1 MRKLDSLIN
10 TTIQKRTTNVKIGA
24 PNIVINA
31 PIGSIRGMKKAGE
44 ISQSVL
50 FKNTSQGF
58 DDCRQN

>member
-31 PIGSIRGMKKAGE
+31 PGDSAGGLEKATKIVQGAF
-44 ISQSVL
+44 IQSTL
-50 FKNTSQGF
+50 QGF